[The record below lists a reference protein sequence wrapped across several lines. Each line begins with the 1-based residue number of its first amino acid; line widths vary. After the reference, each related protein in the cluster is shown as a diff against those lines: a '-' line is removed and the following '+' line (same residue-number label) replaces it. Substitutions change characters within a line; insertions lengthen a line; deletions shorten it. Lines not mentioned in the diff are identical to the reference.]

1 MMTDYEQATLELM
14 QREHILNAMGQFDSQ
29 QEMVAIYG
37 SMFITL
43 LFGYLVVAYLAGKNL
58 SKTQVSIFT
67 TLYCMSALG
76 SMSIMTGNYT
86 GMASMWEYT
95 DTLIQELGIERIA
108 PVGDALISEGFII
121 GTMIINFG
129 SVMASLFFMWTVRHP
144 KTE

>member
-1 MMTDYEQATLELM
+1 MIGA
-14 QREHILNAMGQFDSQ
+14 S
-29 QEMVAIYG
+29 
-37 SMFITL
+37 
-43 LFGYLVVAYLAGKNL
+43 L
-58 SKTQVSIFT
+58 SKAQVSIIT
-67 TLYCMSALG
+67 VLYCMSALG
-76 SMSIMTGNYT
+76 SMSIMTGSYT